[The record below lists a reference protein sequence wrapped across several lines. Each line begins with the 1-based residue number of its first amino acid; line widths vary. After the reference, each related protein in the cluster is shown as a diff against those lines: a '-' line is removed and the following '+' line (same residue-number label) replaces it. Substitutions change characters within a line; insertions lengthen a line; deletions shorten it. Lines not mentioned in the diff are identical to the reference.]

1 MVRAPVLS
9 VSAASRFFIF
19 LLYFSV
25 ELLFAHS
32 SVQFVGLVRSGPIT
46 ERVLVFSVGV
56 DCVFFSVDVAGPC
69 FAAGCVPGPGSRP
82 SLHVWSVAADLDL
95 GRTFLVLVLDW
106 LLMVQAMLCS
116 PANVI

>member
-1 MVRAPVLS
+1 MPVVRAPVLS

-56 DCVFFSVDVAGPC
+56 DCVFFFRSTWPDHVSPLVASQDQEVGHRCMFGP
-69 FAAGCVPGPGSRP
+69 
-82 SLHVWSVAADLDL
+82 
-95 GRTFLVLVLDW
+95 W
-106 LLMVQAMLCS
+106 LLTLTLAVLFLFWCLTGC
-116 PANVI
+116 